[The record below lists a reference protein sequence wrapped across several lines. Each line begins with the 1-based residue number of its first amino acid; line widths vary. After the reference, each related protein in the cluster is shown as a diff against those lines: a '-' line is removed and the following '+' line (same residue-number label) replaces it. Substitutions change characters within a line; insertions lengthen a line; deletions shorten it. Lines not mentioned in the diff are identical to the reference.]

1 MVESGKKNKAPALPP
16 DVQVKIGEK
25 LKAIYD
31 DVVRQPVPD
40 RFRDLLSQLDAA
52 PIAGGDASSRAVVG
66 GQAPLAHGQVVHG
79 QAGHGKAGQAQA
91 EAEGSGK

>member
-25 LKAIYD
+25 LKALYD

-52 PIAGGDASSRAVVG
+52 KLAATPAAEASKG
-66 GQAPLAHGQVVHG
+66 FKP
-79 QAGHGKAGQAQA
+79 
-91 EAEGSGK
+91 EAEGQGK

>member
-52 PIAGGDASSRAVVG
+52 SMQSDA
-66 GQAPLAHGQVVHG
+66 
-79 QAGHGKAGQAQA
+79 AQA
-91 EAEGSGK
+91 APNQPRVEAEGPGK

>member
-16 DVQVKIGEK
+16 DVQSKIGEK
-25 LKAIYD
+25 LKALYD

-52 PIAGGDASSRAVVG
+52 HLGAAAEVSKT
-66 GQAPLAHGQVVHG
+66 L
-79 QAGHGKAGQAQA
+79 KA
-91 EAEGSGK
+91 EAEGQGK

>member
-16 DVQVKIGEK
+16 DVQSKIGEK
-25 LKAIYD
+25 LKALYD

-52 PIAGGDASSRAVVG
+52 HLGAA
-66 GQAPLAHGQVVHG
+66 QV
-79 QAGHGKAGQAQA
+79 AEATNSLKA
-91 EAEGSGK
+91 EAEGQGK